1 MSALEQ
7 ARDALRARQGAGAR
21 YDAPTA
27 PAADLA
33 LARRGA
39 AYFARRLNAQ
49 GDADLALPSSR
60 PGWSRQRVTAAVALQ
75 ARAFAQAIATAQGGE
90 NDEHAET
97 DRAALD
103 LAETLPPRAL
113 RHLAAHAAIHLDVA
127 WRDMSDADWEA
138 ELPLQPST
146 PARATPLLQALALW
160 RGALALGGRL
170 RDVPEELRDTV
181 AQQD

>member
-1 MSALEQ
+1 MSTLDQ

-21 YDAPTA
+21 YDAASA

-49 GDADLALPSSR
+49 SDADLQRASAR
-60 PGWSRQRVTAAVALQ
+60 PGWSRQRVAADVALQ
-75 ARAFAQAIATAQGGE
+75 ARAIAQAIATVQGAQGE
-90 NDEHAET
+90 EHAET

-103 LAETLPPRAL
+103 LAQTLPPRAL

-127 WRDMSDADWEA
+127 WRDMDDADWEA
-138 ELPLQPST
+138 ALPLQPPT
-146 PARATPLLQALALW
+146 PARATPRLQAIALW

-170 RDVPEELRDTV
+170 RDVPEDLRDTV